1 MSYTPRSDFLK
12 IMIER
17 GFVADCTDYE
27 RLDSA
32 LVEGN
37 IAAYIG
43 FDALLNHACGSLSNH
58 DATMVTKNRRATYNP
73 YGRRHN

>member
-1 MSYTPRSDFLK
+1 MSYTPKSDFLK

-27 RLDSA
+27 GLDSVI
-32 LVEGN
+32 VEGN

-43 FDALLNHACGSLSNH
+43 
-58 DATMVTKNRRATYNP
+58 
-73 YGRRHN
+73 